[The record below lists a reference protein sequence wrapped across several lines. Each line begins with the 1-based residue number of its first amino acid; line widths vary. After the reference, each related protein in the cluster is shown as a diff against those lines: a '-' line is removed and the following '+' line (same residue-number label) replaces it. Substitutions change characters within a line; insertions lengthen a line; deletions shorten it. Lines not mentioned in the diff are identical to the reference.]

1 MNGNTT
7 VTMLPLYSELHSVV
21 RDMEADHVIAN
32 GGYVAGNAY
41 WTALTAT
48 FDGTEW
54 PDGVSADYRWTFA
67 RLTVMAVA

>member
-7 VTMLPLYSELHSVV
+7 ATMLPLYSELHSVV

-41 WTALTAT
+41 WSKLTTAIND
-48 FDGTEW
+48 FDW
-54 PDGVSADYRWTFA
+54 PEGVSADYRWTFA